1 MERSSYSHQCT
12 SSKKWHQYIVLKK
25 VKIKIILV
33 YLKLR
38 EAKGDDLPADQ
49 VSYLGNAR
57 PHQVEGEAG
66 HGLYG
71 VPADAR
77 LLGRVEH
84 AQRTRVQEGQV
95 AQLALLVACE
105 QVKGSLQRNFKLKG
119 NFFSP

>member
-1 MERSSYSHQCT
+1 MT
-12 SSKKWHQYIVLKK
+12 KFFAFF
-25 VKIKIILV
+25 

-38 EAKGDDLPADQ
+38 EAESDDLPADQ

-66 HGLYG
+66 HRLYG

-77 LLGRVEH
+77 LLRRVEH

-95 AQLALLVACE
+95 AQLALLVAWE
-105 QVKGSLQRNFKLKG
+105 QFT
-119 NFFSP
+119 